1 MPLVVPALLALALRA
16 AGAWLRP
23 PWHDEYFT
31 AWAARLPWSDLLA
44 ALRLDSGPPLLY
56 VLSKLG
62 ELVGLPGLAVARA
75 VAVLCGAGAVALV
88 AATARLRWG
97 AGAAWSAGLLLA
109 CHPLALHWG
118 CEGRA
123 YGLLLLATAWGWLEL
138 ARMELG
144 SSRGWRLGLAVAL
157 GCWSHSLGL
166 VLASALA
173 AACVVL
179 PAPVRRRSLA
189 AVAVGL
195 ASHLPWLPTML
206 GQPPAAIAWMSHLW
220 DQLAIPRSTA
230 LALGRYLSPVAAFGG
245 VLDLPAPP
253 LGVELGGAAIV
264 VVLLVLALRRPTE
277 VVLPAV
283 AVGLPAA
290 AFAALALAA
299 VPVFY
304 PGRAHVLLLAPFV
317 VLLAASGAGAARA
330 GTALLA
336 AGGLAMS
343 VWSVS
348 AWTSAPE
355 PAERSIA
362 RHVRAGLPDGG
373 TVVVGGIWR
382 LGVDYHLGRAREGVE
397 LVSVPEAAGRHPGW
411 FVDGYDR
418 PGPGE
423 LEALASRLSARPDR
437 TAVLVAP
444 GAASAPDLVRLAAR
458 LGLRPIIEVPGGVL
472 FLPAPAPA
480 GGDR

>member
-1 MPLVVPALLALALRA
+1 MPFAVPALLALVMDA

-31 AWAARLPWSDLLA
+31 AWAARLPWGDLLA

-62 ELVGLPGLAVARA
+62 VTLGLPGLAVARA
-75 VAVLCGAGAVALV
+75 IAVLCGAGAVALV
-88 AATARLRWG
+88 AATARARWG
-97 AGAAWSAGLLLA
+97 DGAAWTAGLLLA

-138 ARMELG
+138 SRME
-144 SSRGWRLGLAVAL
+144 RGPRDPWRLGLAVAL

-173 AACVVL
+173 AACVAL

-189 AVAVGL
+189 AVALGL
-195 ASHLPWLPTML
+195 ASHLPWLPVML
-206 GQPPAAIAWMSHLW
+206 AQPPAAIAWMADLW
-220 DQLAIPRSTA
+220 EQLAIPRSTA

-245 VLDLPAPP
+245 VLDLPSPP
-253 LGVELGGAAIV
+253 LGVELGGAAAL
-264 VVLLVLALRRPTE
+264 VVLLALAFRRPTE
-277 VVLPAV
+277 VLLPAV
-283 AVGLPAA
+283 AVGAPAA
-290 AFAALALAA
+290 AFAALVLAS

-330 GTALLA
+330 ATALLVG
-336 AGGLAMS
+336 GGLAMS
-343 VWSVS
+343 GWSVAAWS
-348 AWTSAPE
+348 ATPD
-355 PAERSIA
+355 PAEVTLA
-362 RHVRAGLPDGG
+362 RHVRAGLPEGG

-382 LGVDYHLGRAREGVE
+382 LGLDHHLGRAREQVE
-397 LVSVPEAAGRHPGW
+397 LVSYPEAAGHHPGW
-411 FVDGYDR
+411 YVDGYDR
-418 PGPGE
+418 PRPGE
-423 LEALASRLSARPDR
+423 LEALAARLGERPLR
-437 TAVLVAP
+437 AAVLVAT
-444 GAASAPDLVRLAAR
+444 GAETAPDLRRLAVR
-458 LGLRPIIEVPGGVL
+458 LGLMPVVEVPGGVL
-472 FLPAPAPA
+472 FVPGSA
-480 GGDR
+480 GGAR